1 MKPLPRLT
9 IRNLD
14 KVFGGAKAVDG
25 VSLDIPDGA
34 FLALLGPSGCGKTTL
49 LRMIAGLEQ
58 PDGGEILFD
67 DRQIASPAAT
77 LPPERRN
84 LGMVFQSYALWP
96 NMTVRGN
103 IEFGLKI
110 AGLDAGERNR
120 RIAEVLDVVGLTGL
134 ESRRPHALSG
144 GQRQRVALAR
154 SLAMRPRLIL
164 LDEPLA
170 NLDAHLREA
179 MLVEFRRIHSV
190 TGATFVFVTHD
201 QDEAMAVA
209 THVAV
214 MNRGRLEQ
222 AGEPEHLYRQPQT
235 EMVARFIGKGRTLPV
250 DITASQGGQC
260 TVRLGESQ
268 LPVAGNAPV
277 GPGWLCFHASDLA
290 VALERGHFRAELVG
304 QVFQNGAYLS
314 HFAPLGIDV
323 ETISLPLKERM
334 APGTQAQIT
343 VSGGWA
349 IARKP
354 SAPVTA
360 RQIIAAGEVV

>member
-1 MKPLPRLT
+1 MPRLT

-14 KVFGGAKAVDG
+14 KAFSGRMAVEN
-25 VSLDIPDGA
+25 VSLDIEDGA

-49 LRMIAGLEQ
+49 LRMIAGLER
-58 PDGGEILFD
+58 PDRGEILFD
-67 DRQIASPAAT
+67 NEIVAAPNVD
-77 LPPERRN
+77 LPPEKRN

-110 AGLDAGERNR
+110 AGLDRTEREK
-120 RIAEVLDVVGLTGL
+120 RISEVLDVVDLTGL
-134 ESRRPHALSG
+134 DARRPHALSG

-222 AGEPEHLYRQPQT
+222 VGEPELLYRRPQT
-235 EMVARFIGKGRTLPV
+235 GMVARFIGKGRTLPV
-250 DITASQGGQC
+250 DVTGHEGEDCVI
-260 TVRLGESQ
+260 RLGSAQ
-268 LPVAGNAPV
+268 MKMPGTAPT
-277 GPGWLCFHASDLA
+277 GPGWLCFHASDLTA
-290 VALERGHFRAELVG
+290 VPGGGHFRAELVS
-304 QVFQNGAYLS
+304 QIFQNGAFLS

-323 ETISLPLKERM
+323 ETVSLHLKERM
-334 APGTQAQIT
+334 AAGTRVGVNIA
-343 VSGGWA
+343 GGWVIPRA
-349 IARKP
+349 DADVATP
-354 SAPVTA
+354 
-360 RQIIAAGEVV
+360 RQIFAPGEVA